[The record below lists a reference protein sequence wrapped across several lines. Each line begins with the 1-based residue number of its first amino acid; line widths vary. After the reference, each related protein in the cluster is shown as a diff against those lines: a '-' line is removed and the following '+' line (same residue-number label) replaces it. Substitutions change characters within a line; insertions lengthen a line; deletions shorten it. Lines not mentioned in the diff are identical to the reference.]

1 MTFRVKLVGPLD
13 PNQWFNYVELMA
25 ARDIGHET
33 VNYVSNIYKYYIA
46 YRLVLEKSATK
57 SSSGKQLKGP

>member
-1 MTFRVKLVGPLD
+1 VTSAAGLD
-13 PNQWFNYVELMA
+13 PNQWFNNVELMA

-46 YRLVLEKSATK
+46 YRLVLEKSTK
-57 SSSGKQLKGP
+57 RQKGL